1 MREKLSALV
10 DGELRSSDLHN
21 HLARLRTDLEL
32 RGAWSTYHL
41 IGDALRGHFGP
52 EIIDRVAA
60 RLRDEPTVVASRSAP
75 FKRLSWYATSAA
87 AGFAAVALV
96 VWTASPIWNAP
107 EIAGSP
113 VASGA
118 TGTAGSVTIL
128 APGAPSAEAKPPVTS
143 AEVENYLLAHH
154 PFSPTSAMQGI
165 APYARTV
172 AAERGTERK

>member
-10 DGELRSSDLHN
+10 DGELQSSDLHT

-52 EIIDRVAA
+52 EIIDRVVA
-60 RLRDEPTVVASRSAP
+60 RLRDEPTVFAPRSAR
-75 FKRLSWYATSAA
+75 FKRLSWYTMSAA

-96 VWTASPIWNAP
+96 VWTASPIWKAP
-107 EIAGSP
+107 EVAGSS

-118 TGTAGSVTIL
+118 TGAAGSATIL
-128 APGAPSAEAKPPVTS
+128 ATGAPSAQAKPPGTS
-143 AEVENYLLAHH
+143 ADVENYLLAHH
-154 PFSPTSAMQGI
+154 PFSHTGAMQGI

-172 AAERGTERK
+172 ADEHGTERK

>member
-1 MREKLSALV
+1 VREKLSALV

-52 EIIDRVAA
+52 EIIDRVVA
-60 RLRDEPTVVASRSAP
+60 RPRDEPTVVAPRSAP

-96 VWTASPIWNAP
+96 VWTASPMWRAP
-107 EIAGSP
+107 EPALGS
-113 VASGA
+113 VASGP
-118 TGTAGSVTIL
+118 TGTAGPVT
-128 APGAPSAEAKPPVTS
+128 AGAPSAGTKPPAAP
-143 AEVENYLLAHH
+143 AEIENYLLAHH
-154 PFSPTSAMQGI
+154 PFSHSSAMQGI
-165 APYARTV
+165 ARYARSV
-172 AAERGTERK
+172 ADERGAAGK